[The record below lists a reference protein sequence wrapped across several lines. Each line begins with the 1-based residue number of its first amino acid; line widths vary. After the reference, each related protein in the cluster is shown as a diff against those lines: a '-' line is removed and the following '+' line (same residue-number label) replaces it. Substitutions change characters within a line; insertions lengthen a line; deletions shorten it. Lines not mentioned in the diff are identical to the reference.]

1 MEYINCENLKEDFS
15 EGIKTQMFF
24 KKLFSRARE
33 SAPSMIILDNIDEIT
48 SRKCLKD
55 IKIRKA
61 VYQLLRELERIKSGD
76 RLLITAA
83 TDKPHMIEPLLYK
96 AERFDKL
103 LYVPMPDLET
113 RQELFRLFLQKHRV
127 EDDINTKILGRITK
141 GYSGFDIKKVVSYAK
156 HLAAEDGMGITMHYL
171 EAAVGDIR
179 PSVTTKILE
188 PIKHFFVRH
197 KRGLIGDVEDAEV
210 PDWSEPDHEEGDS
223 EEREDD
229 EKEDEEEEEGGLD
242 IDWSGVVVDEKEE
255 YDDDSEEGDKIED
268 WDKEEQDEDEEEEEE
283 DEEEEDE
290 SDNEDDE
297 EDEEIE
303 NEDDVDDNDDENEED
318 ENDIQYRRK
327 WVQDDYRP

>member
-1 MEYINCENLKEDFS
+1 MESINCKNLKEDFS

-83 TDKPHMIEPLLYK
+83 TNKPHLIEPLLFK
-96 AERFDKL
+96 GERFDKL
-103 LYVPMPDLET
+103 LYVPMPDLES
-113 RQELFRLFLQKHRV
+113 RQELFKLFLRRYRV

-141 GYSGFDIKKVVSYAK
+141 GYSGFDIKKIVKYAK
-156 HLAAEDGMGITMHYL
+156 HLAAEDGMGITMHFL
-171 EAAVGDIR
+171 EAAVNDIR
-179 PSVTTKILE
+179 PSVSIEILE

-197 KRGLIGDVEDAEV
+197 KRGLIGDTSSSDASQTET
-210 PDWSEPDHEEGDS
+210 
-223 EEREDD
+223 
-229 EKEDEEEEEGGLD
+229 
-242 IDWSGVVVDEKEE
+242 SGEMV
-255 YDDDSEEGDKIED
+255 
-268 WDKEEQDEDEEEEEE
+268 EE
-283 DEEEEDE
+283 DEGEEDE
-290 SDNEDDE
+290 SDEQEDDGGLEIDWSGEVTDEDSESDEDERDEDEVEDWDKNDKDDDEKEHDDEYEKEADDE
-297 EDEEIE
+297 EDDDGEE
-303 NEDDVDDNDDENEED
+303 EDDSEAEE
-318 ENDIQYRRK
+318 DIQYRRK